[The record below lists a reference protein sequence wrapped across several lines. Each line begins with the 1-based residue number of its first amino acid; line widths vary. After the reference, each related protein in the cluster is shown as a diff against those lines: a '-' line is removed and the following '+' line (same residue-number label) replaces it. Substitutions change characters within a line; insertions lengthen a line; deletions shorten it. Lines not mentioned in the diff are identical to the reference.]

1 MLGTAE
7 QFRGPCHAGVP
18 LVLRDTAVVDALEV
32 ALETRLA
39 DAESDRQFRQG
50 PVPAQVFPQDA
61 RRLLRDPQLCRA
73 ERRPVRCGEGGGV
86 EQEHLEESERLCAK
100 DRQRL
105 RGERRCFRA
114 EGVHRP
120 QIGEKGTK
128 RLRTGADLRAAADI
142 VPVCE
147 GLKVKTEPVW
157 NAAVGPGAQSL
168 FRCRGVYEELEPLV
182 VAVRVKVVLRREL
195 TGEGDVSLLLQH
207 IIVVVEEGLTAPGH
221 GVVEEQDPLLKGAV
235 RPGQFFVWPVVRA
248 DVDEHEAHSG
258 EEPYRMDEAFCII
271 FFGSTHEDAAVR
283 QRLLKHGV
291 SSPRVSFF
299 IVYHRIFWSE
309 KNVVERGAVPG
320 IYQNFIAAR
329 REAVGWKL

>member
-50 PVPAQVFPQDA
+50 PVPAQVFPQKA
-61 RRLLRDPQLCRA
+61 CRLLRDPQLCRA
-73 ERRPVRCGEGGGV
+73 EHRPVGGGEGGGV
-86 EQEHLEESERLCAK
+86 EQEHLEESERLRAQ

-105 RGERRCFRA
+105 RGESRWFRA

-120 QIGEKGTK
+120 HVGEEKAK
-128 RLRTGADLRAAADI
+128 RLRTGADLRAAADV

-147 GLKVKTEPVW
+147 SLKVKTEPLRDV
-157 NAAVGPGAQSL
+157 AVSSGAKRF
-168 FRCRGVYEELEPLV
+168 FRGHGVYEELEPLV
-182 VAVRVKVVLRREL
+182 VAVRVKVVFRREL
-195 TGEGDVSLLLQH
+195 TGEGEVSLLLQH
-207 IIVVVEEGLTAPGH
+207 IIVVVEEGFAAPGH
-221 GVVEEQDPLLKGAV
+221 GVVEEQYPVLKSSVRSVNVSV
-235 RPGQFFVWPVVRA
+235 RPVERP

-258 EEPYRMDEAFCII
+258 EEPYGMDEAFCII
-271 FFGSTHEDAAVR
+271 FFGSTHQDAAVG

-291 SSPRVSFF
+291 SSPRFSFF
-299 IVYHRIFWSE
+299 IVYHRFFWSE
-309 KNVVERGAVPG
+309 KNVVERGAEPG

>member
-7 QFRGPCHAGVP
+7 QLRGPCHAGVP

-86 EQEHLEESERLCAK
+86 ELEHLEQPERLRAK

-105 RGERRCFRA
+105 RGESRWFCT

-128 RLRTGADLRAAADI
+128 RLRTGADLRAAADV

-147 GLKVKTEPVW
+147 SLKVKTEPVW
-157 NAAVGPGAQSL
+157 DVAVSSGAKRL
-168 FRCRGVYEELEPLV
+168 FCGHGVYEELEPLV
-182 VAVRVKVVLRREL
+182 VAVRIKVVLGREL
-195 TGEGDVSLLLQH
+195 TGEGEVSLLLQH
-207 IIVVVEEGLTAPGH
+207 IIVVVEEGFAAPGH
-221 GVVEEQDPLLKGAV
+221 GVVEEQYPVLKSSV
-235 RPGQFFVWPVVRA
+235 RPVNVSVRPVERP

-258 EEPYRMDEAFCII
+258 KEPYGMDEALRVVF
-271 FFGSTHEDAAVR
+271 FFGAHEDAAVG

-291 SSPRVSFF
+291 SSPRFSFF